1 MEMTCLAYLF
11 NLVFHIS
18 TGIEYHSKI
27 TNRRWRLN
35 SFTPYFLRRLI
46 FGSWSRTHKIRLLS
60 IWKFF
65 TYCCDSHI
73 VISILLKTA
82 QISINS
88 QLLVKLFFFFFDRT
102 RKKTLLRRLK
112 NIGMASEK
120 LYRNTLILFLELD
133 SDKCF
138 SGNEFSNATLRVC

>member
-1 MEMTCLAYLF
+1 MSCISF
-11 NLVFHIS
+11 NLAFHIS

-27 TNRRWRLN
+27 TNRRERLN
-35 SFTPYFLRRLI
+35 SFTPYFLRRLFAKHQTLSYQCWI
-46 FGSWSRTHKIRLLS
+46 FGRWSRTPKISLLS

-65 TYCCDSHI
+65 THCCDSHI
-73 VISILLKTA
+73 VITILLKTA
-82 QISINS
+82 QISIKSIANYWWN
-88 QLLVKLFFFFFDRT
+88 FYIDRT

-112 NIGMASEK
+112 SIGMASEK

-138 SGNEFSNATLRVC
+138 SGNEI